1 MATHMCYVWSVSVC
15 LWSSNH
21 AQSALSTPRM
31 RAIPIPR
38 FWIMSIRVTLFPLF
52 SWFIMKT
59 GKLKWILTSE
69 AQSCLFFFLFFFF
82 FSANPSSYCGT
93 QSLAALLPLQT
104 CCFQA
109 SQEMIWLG
117 GSNSHWHTL
126 RLRDVAPLIRGLH
139 LYSQL
144 WPHLKIYATAQLY
157 LNVLVSFFSGILK
170 KFTGDLFGQIL

>member
-1 MATHMCYVWSVSVC
+1 MHRLVLCTRKWKEGRKKRAWRMATHMCYVWSVSVC

-52 SWFIMKT
+52 SWFIIKT

-82 FSANPSSYCGT
+82 LLFCQPLQLLWNSILGSTAATAN
-93 QSLAALLPLQT
+93 LLLP
-104 CCFQA
+104 
-109 SQEMIWLG
+109 
-117 GSNSHWHTL
+117 
-126 RLRDVAPLIRGLH
+126 
-139 LYSQL
+139 
-144 WPHLKIYATAQLY
+144 
-157 LNVLVSFFSGILK
+157 GI
-170 KFTGDLFGQIL
+170 TGDDLTWGEQFTLTHTEIERCCSFN